1 MRLKIL
7 KNFKMYIHDEEE
19 YDNNSMKK
27 MRWRRRRRIWQQHD
41 DEELRD
47 EQDMILE
54 EGKCLVLKM
63 VLNVKNVFK
72 RWECLVFL
80 KNWNL
85 HMKKI
90 ICLLFRLIFMQ
101 ELINQTEL
109 QNRKKSSNR
118 KIEMIFMEIL
128 CKSANEPLSDH
139 NNCKKTD

>member
-27 MRWRRRRRIWQQHD
+27 MRWRRRRIWQQHD

-128 CKSANEPLSDH
+128 CKSANEPFSDH